1 MRVAEH
7 IVKSLNFKGVS
18 LEKEL
23 NKFYKQNY
31 GFVSYNDWINFLKEI
46 GLSS

>member
-7 IVKSLNFKGVS
+7 IVKSLNFKGAC
-18 LEKEL
+18 LDKEL

-31 GFVSYNDWINFLKEI
+31 GFISYNNWILFLKEI
-46 GLSS
+46 GLNS